1 MIGSRQML
9 HAARARG
16 RAEIQI
22 GLALADDGPAFGV
35 GVGSGSASLSVP
47 QKAYAARLPAGAAA
61 AAAGTTAVVSPGAPS
76 CRFRLNREAF
86 TVLFGRALSSCA
98 AAAAAACSSSGGEPG
113 RPRFIEEAIFRKLV
127 FGRGGC
133 VHAYLWSP
141 VIHRARYGYPGTLR
155 CVLMITLLMIA
166 RCDYIIIKIIY
177 NKI

>member
-22 GLALADDGPAFGV
+22 GLVLADDGPAFGV
-35 GVGSGSASLSVP
+35 GVGSGSASLSVS

-133 VHAYLWSP
+133 VHIYGRRLS
-141 VIHRARYGYPGTLR
+141 RYGYPGTLR
-155 CVLMITLLMIA
+155 CVLMITLLPG
-166 RCDYIIIKIIY
+166 
-177 NKI
+177 